1 MLHILFPYINFFFL
15 LIIFLN
21 LNTSSFLLVKSN
33 KMIFMV
39 IKHNDNKVTLISRNY
54 GALISK
60 GEYLIFLD
68 PDDILTQDILNTCY
82 QVQK

>member
-1 MLHILFPYINFFFL
+1 LILLTQVFNG
-15 LIIFLN
+15 
-21 LNTSSFLLVKSN
+21 
-33 KMIFMV
+33 
-39 IKHNDNKVTLISRNY
+39 LISIKD

-60 GEYLIFLD
+60 GEYLIFPD